1 MKINNNIITNTS
13 DNTSD
18 DTGDNTRIRTKTKGF
33 KLKIIHLFSFW
44 ITFYFI
50 IYLLFRS
57 ILPKWTNPF
66 FLLYFVFVIQV
77 GIIILGR
84 NIIPL
89 WLKISIFLW
98 KFIMLLIGFI
108 ILPLNFSLITI
119 NFNLLIF
126 LLYLGV
132 LAIYNISIYDVY
144 IGKILIND
152 GHDVTITD
160 FIHKRLNNIY

>member
-1 MKINNNIITNTS
+1 MKINNNIGDNTG

-50 IYLLFRS
+50 AYLLFRS
-57 ILPKWTNPF
+57 VLPKWTNPF

-89 WLKISIFLW
+89 WLKIGVFLW
-98 KFIMLLIGFI
+98 KFSMLLIGFMV
-108 ILPLNFSLITI
+108 LPLDFSLITI
-119 NFNLLIF
+119 NFNLLVF
-126 LLYLGV
+126 LVYLGV
-132 LAIYNISIYDVY
+132 LASYNISIYDVY
-144 IGKILIND
+144 IGKILTKYYNNI
-152 GHDVTITD
+152 TITD
-160 FIHKRLNNIY
+160 FIYKRLNNIY